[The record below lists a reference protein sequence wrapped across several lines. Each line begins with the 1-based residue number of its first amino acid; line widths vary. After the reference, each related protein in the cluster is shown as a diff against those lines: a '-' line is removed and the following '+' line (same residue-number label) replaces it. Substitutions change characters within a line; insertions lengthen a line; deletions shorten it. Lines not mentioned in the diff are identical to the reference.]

1 MVVLQCSAQLL
12 VIVMVKVD
20 LNKMNLSCP
29 SLAQLIPPTL
39 KHLTFWSSFMKF
51 TNNNGDTITGVLVCK
66 TKKKK
71 KSWLSK
77 LLYLPRATTS
87 RENDNSM
94 HINCIEDCF
103 VPKLSQWSPD
113 SLFGGLWSST
123 DSFRLSGVSFIFWEF
138 TE

>member
-71 KSWLSK
+71 NHGYQNYFICREQEPQEK
-77 LLYLPRATTS
+77 LIIVCTLIVLKTVLCQ
-87 RENDNSM
+87 N
-94 HINCIEDCF
+94 
-103 VPKLSQWSPD
+103 
-113 SLFGGLWSST
+113 
-123 DSFRLSGVSFIFWEF
+123 
-138 TE
+138 